1 MNNLSNFQVIL
12 MGVMIGLIV
21 LAMLVFSGVIP
32 LGSKSGKAAPIMIWG
47 MFPEETMAG
56 SISKANS
63 ANEKL
68 FSLSYTQKKENYEES
83 FVNALASKNGPD
95 ILIITSEITLKNRDK
110 FNLIPFQ
117 TFSERAFK
125 DSFIEEA
132 ELFLNKD
139 GITAVPFAVDPI
151 VLYWNRDLFNK
162 AGLAEPPKFWDEFS
176 GAAQALTQI
185 DRAKNVTQSGVAM
198 GEFSNI
204 EHAKEILS
212 LMILQGG
219 NPIIDKD
226 KMKVFF
232 GEKYPTDGINPAEG
246 ALRFYSDFS
255 NPSKDFYSWNRG
267 ISGDRE
273 MFIGGKLAMYFGYA
287 SELQDIKESNPH
299 LNFDVALVPQQ
310 RNFPIQATFGKI
322 YAFAVTK
329 GTANPV
335 AATQAAFGLA
345 KIETAQEIA
354 KKLGLIPVSREILSK
369 GDDDPSLSVFYKSAI
384 QAKGWLEPNQTKVS
398 EIFKNM
404 IESVSTGK
412 KKVSEAVADAKELLI
427 SELGKLQKD

>member
-12 MGVMIGLIV
+12 MGVIIGLIV

-32 LGSKSGKAAPIMIWG
+32 LGSKSGKATPITMWG
-47 MFPEETMAG
+47 MFPEEKMAEA
-56 SISKANS
+56 ISKANN
-63 ANEKL
+63 ANKTL
-68 FSLSYTQKKENYEES
+68 FSLTYSQKKENYEES
-83 FVNALASKNGPD
+83 FVDALASKSGPD
-95 ILIITSEITLKNRDK
+95 ILIITNEITLKNKDK
-110 FNLIPFQ
+110 FNLITFQ

-125 DSFIEEA
+125 DAFIEEA
-132 ELFLNKD
+132 ELFLTKD
-139 GITAVPFAVDPI
+139 GIIAAPFAVDPV

-162 AGLAEPPKFWDEFS
+162 AGLAEPPEFWDEFS

-185 DRAKNVTQSGVAM
+185 DKAKNIIQSGVAM

-204 EHAKEILS
+204 AHAKEILS
-212 LMILQGG
+212 LMILQSG
-219 NPIIDKD
+219 NPIIAQDM
-226 KMKVFF
+226 MKVFF
-232 GEKYPTDGINPAEG
+232 GETNTSSQINPAEG
-246 ALRFYSDFS
+246 ALRFYADFS

-267 ISGDRE
+267 LSSDRE
-273 MFIGGKLAMYFGYA
+273 IFIGGKLAMYFGYA
-287 SELQDIKESNPH
+287 SELEDIKESNPH

-329 GTANPV
+329 GTINPV

-345 KIETAQEIA
+345 KIEIAQEIA
-354 KKLGLIPVSREILSK
+354 KKLGLAPVSREFLSK
-369 GDDDPSLSVFYKSAI
+369 GSGEPGLSVFYKSAI
-384 QAKGWLEPNQTKVS
+384 QAKGWFEPNATKVS

-412 KKVSEAVADAKELLI
+412 KKVSEAVSDAKELLI

>member
-12 MGVMIGLIV
+12 MGVIIGLIV

-32 LGSKSGKAAPIMIWG
+32 LGSKSGKPAPITIWG
-47 MFPEETMAG
+47 MFPGEKMAEAL
-56 SISKANS
+56 SKANN
-63 ANEKL
+63 ANKTL
-68 FSLSYTQKKENYEES
+68 FSLTYSQKKENYEES
-83 FVNALASKNGPD
+83 FVDALASKSGPD
-95 ILIITSEITLKNRDK
+95 ILIITNEITLKNKDK
-110 FNLIPFQ
+110 FNLITFQ

-125 DSFIEEA
+125 DAFIEEA

-185 DRAKNVTQSGVAM
+185 DKAKNIIQSGVAM

-204 EHAKEILS
+204 ARAKEILS
-212 LMILQGG
+212 LMVLQSG
-219 NPIIDKD
+219 NPIIAQDT
-226 KMKVFF
+226 MKVLF
-232 GEKYPTDGINPAEG
+232 GETSTSNQINTAEG
-246 ALRFYSDFS
+246 ALRFYTDFS

-267 ISGDRE
+267 ISNDRE
-273 MFIGGKLAMYFGYA
+273 IFIGGKLAMYFGYA

-322 YAFAVTK
+322 YAFAITK

-335 AATQAAFGLA
+335 AATQATFGLA
-345 KIETAQEIA
+345 KIEVAQEIA
-354 KKLGLIPVSREILSK
+354 KKLGFVSVSREILSK
-369 GDDDPSLSVFYKSAI
+369 GSGEPNLSVFYKSAV
-384 QAKGWLEPNQTKVS
+384 QAKGWLEPNTTKVS

-412 KKVSEAVADAKELLI
+412 KKVSEAVSDAKELLI
-427 SELGKLQKD
+427 SELEKLQKN